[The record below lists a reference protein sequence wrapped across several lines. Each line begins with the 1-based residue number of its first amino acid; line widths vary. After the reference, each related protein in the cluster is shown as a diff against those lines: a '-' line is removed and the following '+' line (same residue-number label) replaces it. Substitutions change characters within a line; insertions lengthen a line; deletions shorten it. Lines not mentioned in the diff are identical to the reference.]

1 MIVLSFIADL
11 DFLTAL
17 LLSILLIAIV
27 MLVLAFIILICHLII
42 KCINVVDN
50 KININPRKENKLLSE
65 DKDAVIALI
74 VATIDFNKETNK
86 NSKLVKITRIDE

>member
-27 MLVLAFIILICHLII
+27 MFVLAFIIFICHLII

-65 DKDAVIALI
+65 DQDAVIALI